1 MSGPAL
7 AIGLLLLAPAGS
19 PPAPARAPVA
29 SFQELLAAEVRAEAT
44 GDAAAAERALR
55 EIRRARIER
64 NVTSLDTVGLA
75 LVRRGVERLD
85 RGERDSAEDAFRAAV
100 ALAPGLPDAH
110 FGLATTLLRKG
121 PLGALPSAKATV
133 TGVLAFLDTARGEV
147 KARDLLAV
155 AWLVCVFALICT
167 VAVALLLRR
176 GGLLKHDIEERLGS
190 RRRGMAGVAALLLL
204 LLAPVVAMQGWG
216 WLPLWW
222 LALLYAYLGR
232 AERVTVVGVLLA
244 LLTVGPA
251 ITSLDYRAR
260 TVQNPLFAA
269 SMAAVEGAPE
279 PSDLELLEQAA
290 NSDPQDRDLAS
301 LLGNGHRRAGRYDQ
315 AAQLYGRLL
324 AADPGDTYS
333 ANNLA
338 NLDFSRGA
346 YDAALARYKAGTE
359 ARDPGVAATSYYNL
373 SLAYLS
379 KFDYQAYNEAK
390 SNADRL
396 ARRLVAQYDRWKY
409 DSGDYAVVDL
419 GLSRDQVWDKLGGTS
434 SGVAVRNVLGGA
446 PALPQAGSLLASA
459 ANRLAGA
466 LAAFLVVVLV
476 LRRWRGPK
484 AATVHCARCGAAFC
498 HYCQL
503 AQTTGGLCSQCF
515 HLFVVRDGV
524 SGPARNRKMTEV
536 QRAETR
542 RRWVF
547 RVLSVLAPGAGHLY
561 AGRTVV
567 GLLLLVPW
575 YAALS
580 LIVACQLTPFTEV
593 SSRLLPPWPLLIA
606 GVVLAAIWV
615 SAHRV
620 RADVSASLVTAYRP
634 GARRAR
640 ATQGV

>member
-1 MSGPAL
+1 MIVPVL
-7 AIGLLLLAPAGS
+7 TVGLLLLAPAG
-19 PPAPARAPVA
+19 PAPASARAAVP
-29 SFQELLAAEVRAEAT
+29 SFQELLAAESRAEAA
-44 GDAAAAERALR
+44 GDAGAAERALR

-85 RGERDSAEDAFRAAV
+85 RGERDSAEDTFRTAV

-110 FGLATTLLRKG
+110 FGLATTLLHKG
-121 PLGALPSAKATV
+121 VLLALPSVKATV
-133 TGVLAFLDTARGEV
+133 AGTLAFVDTARGEA
-147 KARDLLAV
+147 KGRDLLTV
-155 AWLVCVFALICT
+155 AWLVCVFALTFT

-176 GGLLKHDIEERLGS
+176 GGLLKHDIEERLGA
-190 RRRGMAGVAALLLL
+190 RRGGLAGAAALLLV

-222 LALLYAYLGR
+222 LALLFVYLGR
-232 AERVTVVGVLLA
+232 AERVAVLGTLLA

-279 PSDLELLEQAA
+279 PSELELLEQAA
-290 NSDPQDRDLAS
+290 TADPQDRDLAY
-301 LLGNGHRRAGRYDQ
+301 LLGNSQRRTGRYEQ

-338 NLDFSRGA
+338 NLDFGRGA
-346 YDAALARYKAGTE
+346 YDAALGRYKAGTE
-359 ARDPGVAATSYYNL
+359 ARDPALAATSYYNL

-396 ARRLVAQYDRWKY
+396 ARRLVAQYDRWRY

-419 GLSRDQVWDKLGGTS
+419 GLTRDQVWDKLGGTS
-434 SGVAVRNVLGGA
+434 SGVVVRNVVGGA
-446 PALPQAGSLLASA
+446 PALPQAGSLLTSA
-459 ANRLAGA
+459 ANRMAAA
-466 LAAFLVVVLV
+466 LGVFVVVV
-476 LRRWRGPK
+476 VVMRRWRGPK

-498 HYCQL
+498 RFCQL

-542 RRWVF
+542 RRWMF
-547 RVLSVLAPGAGHLY
+547 RVLSALAPGAGHLY

-567 GLLLLVPW
+567 GLALLVPW
-575 YAALS
+575 YAVLA
-580 LIVACQLTPFTEV
+580 LIVAFQLVPFAEV
-593 SSRLLPPWPLLIA
+593 ASRLVPPWPLLVA
-606 GVVLAAIWV
+606 GLLLAAIWV

-620 RADVSASLVTAYRP
+620 RADVSATLVTGYRA

-640 ATQGV
+640 VAQSA

>member
-1 MSGPAL
+1 MSAPAL

-19 PPAPARAPVA
+19 APVPPRPTVA
-29 SFQELLAAEVRAEAT
+29 SFQELLAAEVRAEAA
-44 GDAAAAERALR
+44 GDAGSAERALR

-75 LVRRGVERLD
+75 LLRRGVERLD
-85 RGERDSAEDAFRAAV
+85 RGERDSAEDTFRTVV
-100 ALAPGLPDAH
+100 ALAPGLPDGH

-121 PLGALPSAKATV
+121 PLWALPSIKATFA
-133 TGVLAFLDTARGEV
+133 GFLAFVDTAGGEA
-147 KARDLLAV
+147 KARDLLTV
-155 AWLVCVFALICT
+155 AWLACEFALTCT

-190 RRRGMAGVAALLLL
+190 RRRGFAGAAAFMLV
-204 LLAPVVAMQGWG
+204 LLAPVVALQGWG

-222 LALLYAYLGR
+222 LALVYGYLGR
-232 AERVTVVGVLLA
+232 AERVTVVAVLMA

-251 ITSLDYRAR
+251 IASLDYRAR
-260 TVQNPLFAA
+260 TLQNPLFAA
-269 SMAAVEGAPE
+269 SIAAVEGAPE
-279 PSDLELLEQAA
+279 PSDLERLEQAA
-290 NSDPQDRDLAS
+290 NADPQDRDLAS
-301 LLGNGHRRAGRYDQ
+301 LLGNGNRRAGRYDQ

-338 NLDFSRGA
+338 NLDFGRGA
-346 YDAALARYKAGTE
+346 YDAALARYKTGTE

-419 GLSRDQVWDKLGGTS
+419 GLTRDQVWDKLGGSS

-446 PALPQAGSLLASA
+446 PALPQAGSLLQSA

-466 LAAFLVVVLV
+466 LAVFVVVALVV
-476 LRRWRGPK
+476 RRWRGPK
-484 AATVHCARCGAAFC
+484 AQTVHCARCGAAFC

-567 GLLLLVPW
+567 GLLLLLPW
-575 YAALS
+575 YAVLA
-580 LIVACQLTPFTEV
+580 LIVAFHLVPFAEV
-593 SSRLLPPWPLLIA
+593 ASRLVPPWPLVAA
-606 GVVLAAIWV
+606 GLLLAAIWV

-620 RADVSASLVTAYRP
+620 RADVSATLVTSYRP

-640 ATQGV
+640 VAQGV